1 MDTLRIVICDTN
13 PAELQRCMAVCRAVC
28 ARKQV
33 PAIFMAFTTSQEL
46 LFEMMDPAVASLVS
60 ILVLEPYNGG
70 EAIAERVRSLGYDG
84 VILYHS
90 WATEMKYLYQA
101 FDTGAYNYA
110 VKDGQARFET
120 VFEGALQAARE
131 LDRQYIALSCTGEY
145 RQIDL
150 RDIFYFETSMNHMVC
165 VWYAGGKFLFRTSMS
180 ELEARLKGRGFIRIH
195 QSYLLALRAVRSINT
210 DQAILSNGMSIPISR
225 NRFTA
230 LKEALD
236 KWSAG
241 FGGMMRG

>member
-1 MDTLRIVICDTN
+1 MDALRIFICDTN
-13 PAELQRCMAVCRAVC
+13 PVELQRCTAVCRAVC
-28 ARKQV
+28 ARRQV
-33 PAIFMAFTTSQEL
+33 PAVFMTFTSGQAL

-70 EAIAERVRSLGYDG
+70 ESIAERVRGVGYDG

-90 WATEMKYLYQA
+90 WATDMKYLYQA

-131 LDRQYIALSCTGEY
+131 LDRQYIALSCAGEY

-150 RDIFYFETSMNHMVC
+150 RDIYYFENSMNHMVC
-165 VWYAGGKFLFRTSMS
+165 VWYAGGKFIFRSNLS
-180 ELEARLKGRGFIRIH
+180 ELETRLKNRGFIRVH
-195 QSYLLALRAVRSINT
+195 QSCLVAVSAIHSFTT
-210 DQAILSNGMSIPISR
+210 DQATLVNGASIPISR
-225 NRFTA
+225 GKFA
-230 LKEALD
+230 VLKAAMD
-236 KWSAG
+236 KWSLHQDGEA
-241 FGGMMRG
+241 